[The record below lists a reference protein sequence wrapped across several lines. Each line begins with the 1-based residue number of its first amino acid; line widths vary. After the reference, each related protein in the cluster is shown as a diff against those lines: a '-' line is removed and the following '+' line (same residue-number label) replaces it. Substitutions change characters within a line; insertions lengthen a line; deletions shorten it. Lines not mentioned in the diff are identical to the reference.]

1 MIDLGQYDAMRS
13 SPTPAADQQGVFNRF
28 RERLEIIKREEDERL
43 AMARYLFTYL
53 EEERA
58 RGVRRAD
65 EWTIADAIE
74 AWQGGAR

>member
-1 MIDLGQYDAMRS
+1 MSLLQEMETFGLANETLS
-13 SPTPAADQQGVFNRF
+13 
-28 RERLEIIKREEDERL
+28 ERARL
-43 AMARYLFTYL
+43 NLARYLLVYL

>member
-1 MIDLGQYDAMRS
+1 MSLLQEMETFGK
-13 SPTPAADQQGVFNRF
+13 ADESLS
-28 RERLEIIKREEDERL
+28 ERARL
-43 AMARYLFTYL
+43 NLACYLVAYL
-53 EEERA
+53 EEERS

>member
-1 MIDLGQYDAMRS
+1 MSLLQEMETFGR
-13 SPTPAADQQGVFNRF
+13 ADEHLSLSEKG
-28 RERLEIIKREEDERL
+28 RLNL
-43 AMARYLFTYL
+43 ARYLLAYL

-74 AWQGGAR
+74 AWQGGAQ